1 MSRIEEIYQNYLKA
15 QQKIGDDQK
24 LSSVQKSELVN
35 RLKESAFNQMQNT
48 GEVVPKN
55 VKVLNFVKDIMTE
68 KLDSS
73 KSAGQISRDE
83 AISQVEN
90 KIRSTKKEA
99 IADKLGPMS
108 DRLIDPE
115 SSKLLQGTTVG
126 PSFAKKVLGKVTK
139 SLPVVAPLAAGLSA
153 LSSPDVSASEVAKE
167 VGSSLVPDELKS
179 EDLGPK
185 QGSLE
190 ADIEN
195 PALSQEMRKKAI
207 EQLMKR

>member
-1 MSRIEEIYQNYLKA
+1 MSKIESIYDQYLKA

-24 LSSVQKSELVN
+24 LTSLQKSELVN
-35 RLKESAFNQMQNT
+35 RLKESAFSKMQET

-55 VKVLNFVKDIMTE
+55 VKVLNFVRDIMTD

-73 KSAGQISRDE
+73 KSAGQIAKDE

-90 KIRSTKKEA
+90 KVRASKKAA
-99 IADKLGPMS
+99 IAEKLGPMS
-108 DRLIDPE
+108 ERMIDPQ
-115 SSKLLQGTTVG
+115 SSPLLAGTTVG
-126 PSFAKKVLGKVTK
+126 PSFAKKALQKVTK
-139 SLPVVAPLAAGLSA
+139 SLPVIAPLAAGLSA
-153 LSSPDVSASEVAKE
+153 MSSPDVSASEVAGE
-167 VGSSLVPDELKS
+167 VGAALVPEELKS

-185 QGSLE
+185 KGSLE

-195 PALSQEMRKKAI
+195 PAIRQEMRKKAI